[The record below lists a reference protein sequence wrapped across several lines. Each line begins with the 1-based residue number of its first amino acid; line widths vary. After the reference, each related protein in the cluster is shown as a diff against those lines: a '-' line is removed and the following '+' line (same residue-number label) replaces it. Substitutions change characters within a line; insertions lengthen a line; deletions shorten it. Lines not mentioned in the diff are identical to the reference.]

1 MSRRV
6 GEDPVEMQDAVGRRR
21 HRAEVSRDREPAE
34 DVRKELQ
41 RRNPGFD
48 GKVEHKIEDGVVSE
62 LKIVTDK
69 VIDISPLRVFNALR
83 VLDLNGTHTAYVG
96 NGQLADLSPLTG
108 MNLAGLSRL
117 NLSFTMAGDAGLVH
131 FNDCTNLTF
140 LKLVGTKVTDA
151 GLAHLK
157 NHQGLTHLL
166 LANTEVSDTGLAHF
180 KDHKK
185 LELVDV
191 RKTKVSAAGIDELK
205 KASPQCKFEW
215 DGKVNDP
222 K

>member
-1 MSRRV
+1 VIEPTAGPDPDRRAAEYVLSV
-6 GEDPVEMQDAVGRRR
+6 GGGIEVNVAGEAREIRAV
-21 HRAEVSRDREPAE
+21 AELPKEAFRLTE
-34 DVRKELQ
+34 VRLTENDK
-41 RRNPGFD
+41 
-48 GKVEHKIEDGVVSE
+48 
-62 LKIVTDK
+62 VTD
-69 VIDISPLRVFNALR
+69 VGLAVFKNCE
-83 VLDLNGTHTAYVG
+83 
-96 NGQLADLSPLTG
+96 
-108 MNLAGLSRL
+108 NLARLSL
-117 NLSFTMAGDAGLVH
+117 QNTAVTNAGLAH
-131 FNDCTNLTF
+131 FAGCENMTLLN
-140 LKLVGTKVTDA
+140 LVGTKVTDA